1 MLRNLRIGPR
11 LIFLIAVQ
19 SIVLLAIGLT
29 ALLGLNFASQST
41 EQLNRSVNEGTRLSY
56 LADTVRT
63 DLITTIN
70 RVNAGSLDWD
80 TGRSGVAAARRQFE
94 EDWSTYTGE
103 LLPDEFEFVND
114 VLTPGLDSVRQA
126 FVVLEQVFQ
135 SNDRAGL
142 SAFVQDDMSALI
154 DPFLNA
160 LLASSSERQLVSS
173 RIFAESLRNNRFFLY
188 TTLAVIVIGLLLAGF
203 LGFLIYRAIVEPI
216 AQISSTV
223 QGVSEGNYDVRT
235 GLSGND
241 ELSELGSALDG
252 LVEERVTTLVKVEEE
267 NERLNDSVLR
277 LLDGVSRMSE
287 RDLTVSVP
295 VTPDVTGPVADAI
308 NQMVEETAKVLLQVS
323 RIANQVGAA
332 CATVN
337 RKSMAVSESAT
348 NQQQEVN
355 RTAAELASASDT
367 LNSIAHLAR
376 ECNQIADRT
385 SKTTEKAMNTV
396 TGTLSSMNEIR
407 EAIQETG
414 KRIKRLGERSQEIT
428 SVVDIINTISERTH
442 MLAVNASMQAAA
454 AGEAG
459 RGFAVVADEVQRLAE
474 SSREATAQ
482 IASLVKNI
490 QVDTNDTIVTMD
502 KTISQVVDGSHM
514 AESAGEQMT
523 ANQETTE
530 RLVEAV
536 QEIAKSSAE
545 QARISNEL
553 RGRASSIVDGS
564 RATAEELTEQLVQT
578 RNLVKFA
585 KVLLQSVRVFKLPQ
599 KEAA

>member
-1 MLRNLRIGPR
+1 MLRSLRIGPR

-80 TGRSGVAAARRQFE
+80 TGRSGLAVARRQFE

-135 SNDRAGL
+135 ANDRDRLA
-142 SAFVQDDMSALI
+142 AFVQDDMSSLI
-154 DPFLNA
+154 APFLNA

-173 RIFAESLRNNRFFLY
+173 RIFGESLRNNRFFLY
-188 TTLAVIVIGLLLAGF
+188 STLGVIVVGLLLAGF

-216 AQISSTV
+216 AQISNTV
-223 QGVSEGNYDVRT
+223 QSVAEGSYDVRT
-235 GLSGND
+235 GLVGHD
-241 ELSELGSALDG
+241 ELSELGNALDG
-252 LVEERVTTLVKVEEE
+252 LIEERVTNLVKVEEE

-287 RDLTVSVP
+287 RDLTVTVP

-337 RKSMAVSESAT
+337 RKSMAVSDSAT

-355 RTAAELASASDT
+355 RTAAELASASET
-367 LNSIAHLAR
+367 LKSIAHLAR

-385 SKTTEKAMNTV
+385 SKTTQKAMNTV

-536 QEIAKSSAE
+536 QEIAKSSEE

-553 RGRASSIVDGS
+553 RGRASGIVEGS